1 MEYKLSSEQNIL
13 KESAHKLLAKECTSD
28 FVREM
33 AVDEKGFSQKLWD
46 KMAELGWMSLL
57 IPEKYNGSGISFIDL
72 AVVLSEMGHAC
83 MSGPFFSSVVP
94 GGLTVLEAGN
104 EEQKTEILTEMAD
117 GKRILTLAW
126 LEENGIYTQESVKL
140 TADQKDDRFIL
151 SGVKLFVQDAHVA
164 DTIICAARTGD
175 QPQDLSLFLVD
186 SKTAGIDIQ
195 LLETMAGDKQCEV
208 VFNQVEVP
216 KTNLL
221 GELNQGGAVLEKV
234 LLKSSV
240 AKCAEMNGGA
250 KKVLDMAV
258 DYAKGRKQFGKP
270 IGAFQAVQHHCAN
283 MLTYADTIKYLMFQA
298 AWKIDS
304 GQPFEMEASICK
316 AWVSD
321 SYRKLVALGH
331 QIIGG
336 MGFMEEYDLQLYFKQ
351 AKTAEQMYGNAD
363 YHRELVAQKMGM

>member
-1 MEYKLSSEQNIL
+1 MEFKLSLEQNIL

-28 FVREM
+28 FVRKM
-33 AVDEKGFSQKLWD
+33 AVDEKGFSKKLWD

-57 IPEKYNGSGISFIDL
+57 IPEKYNGSGVNFVDL
-72 AVVLSEMGHAC
+72 AVVLSEMGQVC
-83 MSGPFFSSVVP
+83 ISGPFFSSVVP
-94 GGLTVLEAGN
+94 AGLTILEAGS

-126 LEENGIYTQESVKL
+126 LEEEGIYTRESIKL
-140 TADQKDDRFIL
+140 TADQKDDHFIL

-164 DTIICAARTGD
+164 DTIICAARTGAK
-175 QPQDLSLFLVD
+175 PGDLSLFLVD
-186 SKTAGIDIQ
+186 PKTTGIEIQ
-195 LLETMAGDKQCEV
+195 LYKTMAGDKQCEV
-208 VFNQVEVP
+208 LFNQVKIP
-216 KTNLL
+216 KANLL
-221 GELNQGGAVLEKV
+221 GQINQGGGVLETV
-234 LLKSSV
+234 LLKSAV

-250 KKVLDMAV
+250 TKVLDMAV

-283 MLTYADTIKYLMFQA
+283 MLTYADTIRYLMFQA

-351 AKTAEQMYGNAD
+351 AKTAEQMYGNAE
-363 YHRELVAQKMGM
+363 YHRELVAREMGM